1 MEGGTYTGTKEIAM
15 SNPKKGHRRSPI
27 LVRVS
32 NVASAVLL
40 VAAAAAAAFIAG
52 YSLAFS
58 KVADVYAETSV
69 LKAKARELEAEILH
83 LRNYAVLIDAIAVNG
98 KASGRLQ
105 DLPVFLPTAETPS
118 SDSGEMQPQQ
128 EASPD

>member
-1 MEGGTYTGTKEIAM
+1 M
-15 SNPKKGHRRSPI
+15 SKGHRQSPI

-32 NVASAVLL
+32 NVVSAVLFG
-40 VAAAAAAAFIAG
+40 AAAAAAAFIAG

-83 LRNYAVLIDAIAVNG
+83 LRNYAVLIDAITTQGEAANELRG
-98 KASGRLQ
+98 
-105 DLPVFLPTAETPS
+105 LPRFLPAAETPS
-118 SDSGEMQPQQ
+118 QDTGEAQTQE